1 VSRTIN
7 ILPEALA
14 NKIAAGEVVQRPAS
28 AVKELIENS
37 IDSGAKSLTVI
48 VKEGGKKLI
57 QVVDDGCGMSPE
69 DAALAFERHSTSK
82 IAVLEDLENIRTL
95 GFRGEALSS
104 IAAVSQIELR
114 TRPAASDVGTKVRI
128 DGGLK
133 IEISEEA
140 VSPGSAITV
149 KNLFYNT
156 PARRK
161 FLKSTNTEFK
171 HIYDVVQRVALS
183 FPQLEI
189 KFVNE
194 DDTLLHVRP
203 STLDER
209 VREVFGEKL
218 WKTIFHFEEVMEAV
232 TVSGFLGKPDFARKT
247 HVEQYLYLN
256 SRFVINRSLNRAVYQ
271 AYEHLLEKGSFP
283 FFVLFLS
290 VDPRKVDV
298 NVHPS
303 KMEVKFED
311 ESAMYR
317 LVLSA
322 VRTAL
327 ASQDL
332 TPAMGARD
340 GGGDVRLRFTP
351 FAGGPQPRAAH
362 WEELFGVNKATGEIP
377 PKPAPFPV
385 QAPAGCIDEAFRSTA
400 QAPEPVT
407 RAELPAATTAAH
419 TWQIHNKYIIVPIE
433 IGLLIVDQHAAHE
446 RVIYERAVARFDQPN
461 KKSQQ
466 LLFPQTIEMTPGD
479 AALVLQLH
487 SSLESLGFSLKLFGK
502 TTVIIDGVPND
513 VKPGR
518 EASIL
523 QDVLDLYKSDEHS
536 VKLEPR
542 ERLAKSFSCKAA
554 VKAGDQLNEQEM
566 RSLLDQLFATQVP
579 YVCPHGRPVMI
590 RLSLSELDKRFGR
603 TS

>member
-1 VSRTIN
+1 MSRTIN

-37 IDSGAKSLTVI
+37 IDSGAKSVTVI
-48 VKEGGKKLI
+48 VKEGGRKLI

-114 TRPAASDVGTKVRI
+114 TRPAASDVGTQVRI

-133 IEISEEA
+133 IEISEES
-140 VSPGSAITV
+140 VSPGTSITV

-171 HIYDVVQRVALS
+171 HIYDVVQRVAIS

-194 DDTLLHVRP
+194 DETLLHVRP

-232 TVSGFLGKPDFARKT
+232 TVGGFLGKPDFARKT

-256 SRFVINRSLNRAVYQ
+256 NRFVINRSLNRAVYQ

-332 TPAMGARD
+332 IPAMGARE

-351 FAGGPQPRAAH
+351 FAGGPQPRAAR
-362 WEELFGVNKATGEIP
+362 WEELFGVNRTTGEILP
-377 PKPAPFPV
+377 RPAPLPE
-385 QAPAGCIDEAFRSTA
+385 QASAADIDEAFRSTA
-400 QAPEPVT
+400 QAPEPAT
-407 RAELPAATTAAH
+407 QAQLPAAPSAGH

-466 LLFPQTIEMTPGD
+466 LLFPQTIEMTAVD
-479 AALVLQLH
+479 AALVHQLQP
-487 SSLESLGFSLKLFGK
+487 SLESLGFSLKLFGK

-518 EASIL
+518 EVSIL
-523 QDVLDLYKSDEHS
+523 QDVLDLYKADEQG

-542 ERLAKSFSCKAA
+542 ERLVKSFSCKAA
-554 VKAGDQLNEQEM
+554 VKAGDPLNEQEM